1 MAEKTVDMMIDG
13 KKVTVSETRLKSMAT
28 KEKKVEMEING
39 KIVRVSEHMVPDLMR
54 FGATQ
59 TKRSIKDPP
68 KELLNMPPPKKVI
81 LPSDKLEDKKEE
93 IPGADVV
100 PKKVIPAPDLKPKR
114 NVRNKV

>member
-28 KEKKVEMEING
+28 KEKKVELEING
-39 KIVRVSEHMVPDLMR
+39 KIVRASEHMVPDLMR

-59 TKRSIKDPP
+59 TRRSIKDPP

-81 LPSDKLEDKKEE
+81 LPSDKLEDKEETPKVELKE
-93 IPGADVV
+93 A
-100 PKKVIPAPDLKPKR
+100 IPAPDLKPKR